1 VGSKR
6 ETDSSTDSSERD
18 ERSELKVTVFSWSD
32 EERWSADEETLKSIN
47 KMIRMSNKEDKYFNE
62 SSLDVVGNFL
72 SDIFWRGIY
81 LAKQI
86 CNRIKPPKTPRP
98 DDPGGQ
104 V

>member
-1 VGSKR
+1 
-6 ETDSSTDSSERD
+6 
-18 ERSELKVTVFSWSD
+18 LKITVFSWTD
-32 EERWSADEETLKSIN
+32 ERWSADEETLKSIN

-62 SSLDVVGNFL
+62 SSLAVVGNFL

-86 CNRIKPPKTPRP
+86 CHRIKPPKTPRP

>member
-1 VGSKR
+1 LKITVISW
-6 ETDSSTDSSERD
+6 TD
-18 ERSELKVTVFSWSD
+18 
-32 EERWSADEETLKSIN
+32 ERWSADEETLKSIN
-47 KMIRMSNKEDKYFNE
+47 KMIRMSKKEDKYFNE
-62 SSLDVVGNFL
+62 SSLVVVGSFL
-72 SDIFWRGIY
+72 SDVFWRGIH